1 MQRFCNGYKSS
12 DSSSRSSNNNGRSK
26 KKASLKVGTAA
37 GTNSRPNLEEG
48 GAVSLTQ
55 QELRETRPTKPN
67 GRRMPEQQASQH
79 GVSCGSP
86 KELHTPRAVSQMQR
100 SLQRS
105 LQRSSQNSKN
115 SNPEI
120 TLRGGRMAVGTSPKR
135 IGTKVGA
142 SKLTTGARTATVGS
156 KKRTGTKVAKS
167 GASAATPRGRTA
179 PPPPVLSKFA
189 LVVVESTKSHCHVV
203 TSFVVSSPAAAAA
216 VTDHAA
222 VC

>member
-12 DSSSRSSNNNGRSK
+12 DSSIRSSNNNGRSK

-55 QELRETRPTKPN
+55 QELRETRTTKPN
-67 GRRMPEQQASQH
+67 GRRMPEQQASQR
-79 GVSCGSP
+79 GVSCGGP
-86 KELHTPRAVSQMQR
+86 KELHTPRAVSQM
-100 SLQRS
+100 QRS

-179 PPPPVLSKFA
+179 PPAKGAGKPN
-189 LVVVESTKSHCHVV
+189 C
-203 TSFVVSSPAAAAA
+203 
-216 VTDHAA
+216 
-222 VC
+222 